1 MQYMMVLTAQNS
13 QGTAGDQSCGGK
25 VGEEVKDP
33 YFMNIFIIIIIINN
47 IIIEI
52 RLMSDDSWI

>member
-1 MQYMMVLTAQNS
+1 MQYMMLLTAQNS

-33 YFMNIFIIIIIINN
+33 YFMNIFIIITRPRKPWKPTKKH
-47 IIIEI
+47 EKP
-52 RLMSDDSWI
+52 